1 MPITLL
7 WRHLYSITQS
17 QKRGKA
23 RVLKKEV
30 EVALVEY
37 MKMMQAIK
45 HLITFTQ
52 LHLKVVEITQ
62 KSSTPNLDFSLRVC
76 QGALLNQ

>member
-1 MPITLL
+1 
-7 WRHLYSITQS
+7 
-17 QKRGKA
+17 
-23 RVLKKEV
+23 V

-37 MKMMQAIK
+37 MEMMQAIK

-62 KSSTPNLDFSLRVC
+62 KKLDTFQEWNSKVGMAKVV
-76 QGALLNQ
+76 QETKS